1 MCSEQYDHDQ
11 ELKLKNYVDQFNE
24 WKERNAEAKGTPEY
38 IQYVKQFE
46 EWEESINTKKR
57 DHAKR
62 VQSEKLAKEEKRRQ
76 QKEEEDARKI
86 KEEEAKR
93 IDQEENRR
101 MALEYSK
108 QQMQYNRAHMN
119 AMNEQEA
126 AKMNFGRSPKIEL
139 HQHHQNHLQQQ
150 HQNHLQQQHHQQHH
164 NQQMNNFS
172 NANSAS
178 HVTNVLQSLFD
189 NMNRTTVYNSPHE
202 HNSLGGQMLQTQDD
216 EDSINGDAFEII
228 VKGVEPPKLNFENP
242 PFDRSPTPT
251 FTNEDDMFKKWAFR
265 AAPPNTKTTW
275 IPPIPLN
282 GAPPCW
288 LMMETMSDR
297 KLMISPFEKPSPVPL
312 LQPY

>member
-1 MCSEQYDHDQ
+1 MCSEHYDHDQ

-76 QKEEEDARKI
+76 QKEEET
-86 KEEEAKR
+86 KR

-108 QQMQYNRAHMN
+108 QQMQYNRAHIN

-126 AKMNFGRSPKIEL
+126 AKMNFDRSPKIEL
-139 HQHHQNHLQQQ
+139 QQHHQNHLQQQ
-150 HQNHLQQQHHQQHH
+150 PHQHPNSQHHH
-164 NQQMNNFS
+164 NQQMSNFS

-189 NMNRTTVYNSPHE
+189 NMNRTTIYNSPHE

-216 EDSINGDAFEII
+216 KDSINGDAFEII
-228 VKGVEPPKLNFENP
+228 VKGVGPPKLNFENP

-251 FTNEDDMFKKWAFR
+251 FTNEDDMFKKWAFG

-275 IPPIPLN
+275 ISLN

-288 LMMETMSDR
+288 LMRKIMSER
-297 KLMISPFEKPSPVPL
+297 KLMILPFEKPSRIPL
-312 LQPY
+312 LQPYQTF